1 MMDIE
6 REHLRNRYQL
16 CRIAFTLLAVSLVP
30 VCLECLVYMYGLMAD
45 RAVLRW
51 LNNSPSTQWISTLS
65 VWGTLAG
72 TMLLWGRWSQP
83 SWQRRS
89 AFLLFMCAVDVVLWF
104 LDRADVHNV
113 GRGDWFRENLGQ
125 ALGWAE
131 FALLASLSGDYLVHL
146 GLEQADESARSTR
159 SLAATGAVIWM
170 LQFCELTNWD
180 RGWPLQPRQVGFQG
194 WILFLASHLIW
205 CITLIQ
211 VTALVIA
218 SVRHSSRTLNEMQ
231 REEQDREVITWPSH
245 SPGEDLLAFAETSR
259 LRDEARS

>member
-6 REHLRNRYQL
+6 REPLWNRYQL

-30 VCLECLVYMYGLMAD
+30 VCIECVAFLYGLLAD
-45 RAVLRW
+45 PALRRW
-51 LNNSPSTQWISTLS
+51 LMNSPSTQWISTLS

-89 AFLLFMCAVDVVLWF
+89 AFLLFMSAVDVVLWF
-104 LDRADVHNV
+104 LEQADGQNP
-113 GRGDWFRENLGQ
+113 GRGGWFRENLGQ

-159 SLAATGAVIWM
+159 SLAATGAVVWM
-170 LQFCELTNWD
+170 LQFCELTNWE
-180 RGWPLQPRQVGFQG
+180 RGWPLQPRQAGFQG
-194 WILFLASHLIW
+194 WILFLASQLIW
-205 CITLIQ
+205 AITLIQ

-218 SVRHSSRTLNEMQ
+218 SVRHSSRTLNEMR
-231 REEQDREVITWPSH
+231 REEQDREVMTWPSH
-245 SPGEDLLAFAETSR
+245 SPGDDLLAFAERAR
-259 LRDEARS
+259 LTDD